1 MKKSNSISGGL
12 ALLIFA
18 SIPFIQLGVSYY
30 ISVAFLV
37 FIIAFGLSINSG
49 LFKSRGI
56 TLLQIGIAAFFTK
69 TLLLAFTS
77 GDTRSIFYPLRELTC
92 FLGMLLIPRQIED
105 SPITFRQ
112 VSKITYV
119 LLTVILLLVI
129 VQLFQLS
136 HGKYFG
142 FPIEYF
148 IMNQDTLKGV
158 DLALEHG
165 TRYRSTSFYGEPSY
179 TSWIVLSLITINL
192 MYAKAS
198 YKSAFVM
205 LLLSLAIV
213 ILSQSIAG
221 ILAVSLVFGY
231 WFFFG
236 RQGKSIKFASIILGI
251 AAGTAVILLASVL
264 SKDLGNRFEAIIDLT
279 DKSSNIRFQD
289 PLFYINKILTE
300 GQIFGVE
307 DFAKLNIDN
316 AGLALF
322 IQYGI
327 LSLVIMFCLVRSAKK
342 ALLVLYIIL
351 SLNFNGTF
359 FRYDKALIISLT
371 IGLSLKLSS
380 ENILRPAIANRR
392 NTMRPTVTS

>member
-1 MKKSNSISGGL
+1 MKKSNSFSGSL

-18 SIPFIQLGVSYY
+18 SIPFIQLGISYY

-37 FIIAFGLSINSG
+37 FIFAFGLSLNSG
-49 LFKSRGI
+49 LLKNRGI

-69 TLLLAFTS
+69 TLLMAFTS

-92 FLGMLLIPRQIED
+92 FIGMLLIPRQIERSNMD
-105 SPITFRQ
+105 FRIL
-112 VSKITYV
+112 SKITYA
-119 LLTVILLLVI
+119 ILGIILALVV

-136 HGKYFG
+136 RGRYFG

-165 TRYRSTSFYGEPSY
+165 TRFRATSFYGEPSY

-198 YKSAFVM
+198 NKSAFIM

-213 ILSQSIAG
+213 ILSQSVAG
-221 ILAVSLVFGY
+221 ILAVSLIFAY

-236 RQGKSIKFASIILGI
+236 RQGKSLKFTSIILGI
-251 AAGTAVILLASVL
+251 CVGAGVILAASIL
-264 SKDLGNRFEAIIDLT
+264 SNDLGNRFAAIIDLT

-300 GQIFGVE
+300 GQIFGVV
-307 DFAKLNIDN
+307 DFAKLSIDN
-316 AGLALF
+316 AGLGLF

-327 LSLVIMFCLVRSAKK
+327 LSLVIMYCLLKSANKV
-342 ALLVLYIIL
+342 LLVLYIIL

-371 IGLSLKLSS
+371 IGLSRKFSS
-380 ENILRPAIANRR
+380 DNVLRPVSAQRRNTLRPA
-392 NTMRPTVTS
+392 VTS